1 MCSGFRLRRGLIWI
15 GCTVAVPALLLAL
28 AAAALDAGYLHGLL
42 VKFIAAKLE
51 RPVHVAGTLR
61 LNLLSRK
68 PRLVAEDVSI
78 GSPPWTPAG
87 VAVKAGKISMVFAA
101 PHLGRELIMDELTVE
116 HATLHLFRDA
126 AGHANWQVRN
136 PDKSP
141 PHSLPFIRSLSMM
154 DAHVLL
160 DDSLKHRQF
169 DGTVSVHEAKGGAA
183 KEHPFRIEG
192 KGKLNGRAVS
202 FEFAGDSLATA
213 ARDKH
218 YAFTFNERSSGAH
231 LSAGGSLLRGFDLRR
246 YEAAFEVAGADL
258 KDMYY
263 LTGTSLID
271 TGNFHLSGKLVR
283 QGHTSSFS
291 DLLATS
297 GQSDMRGAV
306 SIEGIGAQL
315 NVDADLNS
323 QFLRLADLGP
333 RAAGRAE
340 SAGSG
345 ALLMSV
351 AKPNPG
357 VLRRGRT
364 AMKYSAQRVAAG
376 RVTLSSVAIK
386 LTNDHGEVAVTPIT
400 AQVMDGKLNA
410 ELKIDVRK
418 EMPAVHLGASISA
431 MQLSQYSPE
440 KGGASPMEGPLDLRA
455 DLAGRGKSMHE
466 IAASIDG
473 TVTASMSG
481 GMVRESLAELTGIDL
496 RGLGLLLTKNKKE
509 VPVRCGIASFQG
521 RDGTLTAKSLLLDTA
536 PVLIAG
542 EGSVHMDTETLDL
555 LVRGYPKRVRFL
567 QVHAPIAI
575 HGTLKA
581 PSIGIQAHDS
591 KLVLVDPGKAKDADC
606 GALLP

>member
-1 MCSGFRLRRGLIWI
+1 
-15 GCTVAVPALLLAL
+15 
-28 AAAALDAGYLHGLL
+28 
-42 VKFIAAKLE
+42 
-51 RPVHVAGTLR
+51 
-61 LNLLSRK
+61 
-68 PRLVAEDVSI
+68 
-78 GSPPWTPAG
+78 
-87 VAVKAGKISMVFAA
+87 
-101 PHLGRELIMDELTVE
+101 
-116 HATLHLFRDA
+116 
-126 AGHANWQVRN
+126 
-136 PDKSP
+136 
-141 PHSLPFIRSLSMM
+141 
-154 DAHVLL
+154 
-160 DDSLKHRQF
+160 
-169 DGTVSVHEAKGGAA
+169 
-183 KEHPFRIEG
+183 
-192 KGKLNGRAVS
+192 
-202 FEFAGDSLATA
+202 
-213 ARDKH
+213 
-218 YAFTFNERSSGAH
+218 
-231 LSAGGSLLRGFDLRR
+231 
-246 YEAAFEVAGADL
+246 
-258 KDMYY
+258 
-263 LTGTSLID
+263 
-271 TGNFHLSGKLVR
+271 
-283 QGHTSSFS
+283 
-291 DLLATS
+291 
-297 GQSDMRGAV
+297 
-306 SIEGIGAQL
+306 
-315 NVDADLNS
+315 
-323 QFLRLADLGP
+323 
-333 RAAGRAE
+333 
-340 SAGSG
+340 
-345 ALLMSV
+345 
-351 AKPNPG
+351 
-357 VLRRGRT
+357 
-364 AMKYSAQRVAAG
+364 
-376 RVTLSSVAIK
+376 LSSVAIK